1 MANIDVNKMRKTI
14 EGDVSNYST
23 DISYKLIE
31 TYFEKQHL
39 DRLVRHQ
46 KESYNQFVSEQIRE
60 TIQMF
65 NPVTIH
71 SEHDRDEKTGLYSLE
86 IVITFDNLQIYRPQI
101 HENNGA
107 TKIMFPQ
114 EARLR
119 NFTYSSPMS
128 IDVNI
133 KIIKRTGE
141 DLQSIE
147 TMYKKLPRIDIGKM
161 PIMLKSDICVLKQY
175 SHLKSSITG
184 ECWMDPGGY
193 FIINGSEKTIIAQER
208 AAENTVMCFN
218 IKKKQ

>member
-1 MANIDVNKMRKTI
+1 MDKPDILNYDTAISHKII
-14 EGDVSNYST
+14 ES
-23 DISYKLIE
+23 
-31 TYFEKQHL
+31 YFEKQHL

-65 NPVTIH
+65 NPVLIH
-71 SEHDRDEKTGLYSLE
+71 SEHDKDETSGLYSLE
-86 IVITFDNLQIYRPQI
+86 IIITFDNLQIYRPQI

-119 NFTYSSPMS
+119 NFTYSSSMS
-128 IDVNI
+128 VDVNI

-141 DLQSIE
+141 NLQSVE
-147 TMYKKLPRIDIGKM
+147 TLYKKLPRINIGKM
-161 PIMLKSDICVLKQY
+161 PIMLKSDICVLTQY
-175 SHLKSSITG
+175 SHLNSDITG

-193 FIINGSEKTIIAQER
+193 FIINGSEKTCIARER

-218 IKKKQ
+218 IKENKNKWS